1 MIEMEILKIII
12 FERRDGQLV
21 FLQEK
26 NGKRSFPIVIG
37 IFEAIEID
45 RKLKGIPTPRPMTHD
60 LLGSTIREL
69 GGKLEHV
76 VISELKNN
84 TFYARLVVRRLD
96 GAVVEIDSRA
106 SDAIALS
113 IQFNVP
119 IFASEQVI
127 EKAVQD
133 F

>member
-1 MIEMEILKIII
+1 MIEMEISKIII

-21 FLQEK
+21 FLKEK
-26 NGKRSFPIVIG
+26 DGKRSFPIVIG
-37 IFEAIEID
+37 IFEAIEIE
-45 RKLKGIPTPRPMTHD
+45 RKLKEIQTPRPMTHD
-60 LLGSTIREL
+60 LLGATIKML
-69 GGKLEHV
+69 SGDLEHV
-76 VISELKNN
+76 IISELKNN

-96 GAVVEIDSRA
+96 GAVVEVDSRA

-113 IQFNVP
+113 LQFQVP

-127 EKAVQD
+127 EKAVQG

>member
-1 MIEMEILKIII
+1 MIEMEISKTII

-21 FLQEK
+21 FLKEK
-26 NGKRSFPIVIG
+26 DGKRSFPIVIG
-37 IFEAIEID
+37 IFEAIEIE
-45 RKLKGIPTPRPMTHD
+45 RKLKEIQTPRPMTHD
-60 LLGSTIREL
+60 LLGATIKML
-69 GGKLEHV
+69 GGNLEHV
-76 VISELKNN
+76 IISELKNN

-96 GAVVEIDSRA
+96 GAVVEVDSRA

-113 IQFNVP
+113 LQFQVP

-127 EKAVQD
+127 EKAVQG